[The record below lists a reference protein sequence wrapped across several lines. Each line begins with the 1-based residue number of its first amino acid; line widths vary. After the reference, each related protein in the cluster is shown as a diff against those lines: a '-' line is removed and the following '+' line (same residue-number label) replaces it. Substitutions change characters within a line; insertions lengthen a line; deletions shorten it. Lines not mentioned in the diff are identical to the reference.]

1 MPGTR
6 KLSRTTSHR
15 NAMLN
20 NLVSSLILN
29 GKIETTLARAKE
41 VKPLA
46 DSLIDLAIKEKD
58 NFEMKEKTISRA
70 KLDKNGKKVK
80 ETKTSKNGN
89 KYEVVVREVVK
100 EEVKVDSASK
110 LAARRK
116 MFKTL
121 NKEKDAEGKTIDLTI
136 KEFELLKLLSTNPN
150 QVFTREQIL
159 RGVWGYDFYGDART
173 VDVTVRRL
181 REKIEKNSA
190 EPQYVQTKRG
200 MGYYVSL

>member
-20 NLVSSLILN
+20 NLVTALILN
-29 GKIETTLARAKE
+29 GKVETTLAKAKE

-58 NFEMKEKTISRA
+58 NYEEKEKKLSRA
-70 KLDKNGKKVK
+70 KLDKNGNIVK

-89 KYEVVVREVVK
+89 KYEVIVREVVTEK
-100 EEVKVDSASK
+100 VKVDKPSK

-116 MFKTL
+116 MFNTL
-121 NKEKDAEGKTIDLTI
+121 NKISDFDGNTVDLTEKLFNEI
-136 KEFELLKLLSTNPN
+136 APKYEAKGGYTRIVKLVARKGDGAEMAIIEL
-150 QVFTREQIL
+150 I
-159 RGVWGYDFYGDART
+159 
-173 VDVTVRRL
+173 
-181 REKIEKNSA
+181 
-190 EPQYVQTKRG
+190 
-200 MGYYVSL
+200 

>member
-20 NLVSSLILN
+20 NLVTSLILN
-29 GKIETTLARAKE
+29 GRVETTLAKAKE

-46 DSLIDLAIKEKD
+46 DSIIDLAVKEKD

-89 KYEVVVREVVK
+89 KYEVIAREVVK
-100 EEVKVDSASK
+100 EEVKVDKPSK

-116 MFKTL
+116 MFNTL
-121 NKEKDAEGKTIDLTI
+121 NKVKIGRA
-136 KEFELLKLLSTNPN
+136 SC
-150 QVFTREQIL
+150 RE
-159 RGVWGYDFYGDART
+159 RV
-173 VDVTVRRL
+173 
-181 REKIEKNSA
+181 
-190 EPQYVQTKRG
+190 
-200 MGYYVSL
+200 

>member
-1 MPGTR
+1 MAGTR

-15 NAMLN
+15 NATLN
-20 NLVSSLILN
+20 NLVTSLILN

-41 VKPLA
+41 VKPLV

-58 NFEMKEKTISRA
+58 NYEGKEKTISRA

-100 EEVKVDSASK
+100 EKVKVDKPSK

-116 MFKTL
+116 MFETV
-121 NKEKDAEGKTIDLTI
+121 NKVKDFNGKTVDLTEKLFNEI
-136 KEFELLKLLSTNPN
+136 APKYEAKGGYTRIVKLVSRKGDGAEMAIIEL
-150 QVFTREQIL
+150 I
-159 RGVWGYDFYGDART
+159 
-173 VDVTVRRL
+173 
-181 REKIEKNSA
+181 
-190 EPQYVQTKRG
+190 
-200 MGYYVSL
+200 

>member
-15 NAMLN
+15 KAMLN
-20 NLVSSLILN
+20 NLVTSLILN
-29 GKIETTLARAKE
+29 GRVETTLAKAKE

-58 NFEMKEKTISRA
+58 NFETKEKTVSRA

-89 KYEVVVREVVK
+89 KYEVIVREVVK

-121 NKEKDAEGKTIDLTI
+121 NKVSDSKGNTIDLTEKLFNEI
-136 KEFELLKLLSTNPN
+136 APKYEAKGGYTRITKLVARRGDGADIAIIEL
-150 QVFTREQIL
+150 I
-159 RGVWGYDFYGDART
+159 
-173 VDVTVRRL
+173 
-181 REKIEKNSA
+181 
-190 EPQYVQTKRG
+190 
-200 MGYYVSL
+200 

>member
-89 KYEVVVREVVK
+89 KYEVIVREVVK
-100 EEVKVDSASK
+100 EEIKVDKPSK

-121 NKEKDAEGKTIDLTI
+121 NKLSDFNGKTVDLTEKLFNEI
-136 KEFELLKLLSTNPN
+136 APKYEAKGGYTRIVKLVARKGDGAEMAIIEL
-150 QVFTREQIL
+150 I
-159 RGVWGYDFYGDART
+159 
-173 VDVTVRRL
+173 
-181 REKIEKNSA
+181 
-190 EPQYVQTKRG
+190 
-200 MGYYVSL
+200 

>member
-15 NAMLN
+15 KAMLN
-20 NLVSSLILN
+20 NLVTSLILN
-29 GKIETTLARAKE
+29 GRVETTLAKAKE

-58 NFEMKEKTISRA
+58 NFETKEKTVSRA

-80 ETKTSKNGN
+80 EHKSSINVN
-89 KYEVVVREVVK
+89 KYEVIVREVVK

-121 NKEKDAEGKTIDLTI
+121 NKVSDSKGNTIDLTEKLFNEI
-136 KEFELLKLLSTNPN
+136 APKYEAKGGYTRITKLVARHGDGADMAIIEL
-150 QVFTREQIL
+150 I
-159 RGVWGYDFYGDART
+159 
-173 VDVTVRRL
+173 
-181 REKIEKNSA
+181 
-190 EPQYVQTKRG
+190 
-200 MGYYVSL
+200 

>member
-1 MPGTR
+1 MPVR

-15 NAMLN
+15 KALLN

-29 GKIETTLARAKE
+29 GKIETTLAKAKE
-41 VKPLA
+41 VKPIA

-58 NFEMKEKTISRA
+58 NYEMKEKTLSRA

-89 KYEVVVREVVK
+89 KYEVIVK
-100 EEVKVDSASK
+100 EIVKEQVKTDKPSK

-121 NKEKDAEGKTIDLTI
+121 NKIKDFDGKTVDLTEKLFNEI
-136 KEFELLKLLSTNPN
+136 APKYEAKGGYTRIVRLVPRQGDGAEMAIIEL
-150 QVFTREQIL
+150 I
-159 RGVWGYDFYGDART
+159 
-173 VDVTVRRL
+173 
-181 REKIEKNSA
+181 
-190 EPQYVQTKRG
+190 
-200 MGYYVSL
+200 